1 MFSDVYFLMFIPFF
15 FSLRYSPFDLI
26 QAFSDLE
33 ATSFL
38 SWLTLD
44 SFSTLMLAS
53 LLLDVILL
61 LLDECKTYELYFFMQ
76 LIHFI
81 VTTDDLRLIC
91 NLSTMTGAERMVFR

>member
-1 MFSDVYFLMFIPFF
+1 MFSDVDFPMFIPF

-26 QAFSDLE
+26 QEFSDLN

-61 LLDECKTYELYFFMQ
+61 LLDECKTYELCLSMQ

-81 VTTDDLRLIC
+81 VATFDLL
-91 NLSTMTGAERMVFR
+91 LSL

>member
-1 MFSDVYFLMFIPFF
+1 MFSDVYTLF

-26 QAFSDLE
+26 QAFSDLN

-61 LLDECKTYELYFFMQ
+61 LLDECKTYELYFFVQ
-76 LIHFI
+76 LIPFI
-81 VTTDDLRLIC
+81 VVTSGLCLIC
-91 NLSTMTGAERMVFR
+91 NLSTTSGACGL